1 MASMEQGQKLMYA
14 EKKFLFWLVAAATIH
29 VLVMFLVIY
38 LQILESKSVIKPK
51 IVSVSLVSFLGSES
65 SHEFSEKQGGKEA
78 NSAPLHDTP
87 IPPIS
92 KRSVKVKEAL
102 PESVPVPA
110 KKITKPLKVKKTVL
124 DAPPVPQK
132 KVSIEPLPPKPK
144 PKVIENP
151 ADISKAL
158 ERLKQ
163 NVAKKTET
171 SSQSSASNLN
181 NALAQLQHKVKSEG
195 SPNAAGGGNGKG
207 SAPAGRSGPGKGYG
221 GGGSSAPYKAAIAS
235 IIMQNWE
242 FSKLLLKNSYGME
255 VYVRINILADGT
267 INQIKFDKRAP
278 SEYLNNSVKKALE
291 KSSPLPALP
300 KEEGTRDAWI
310 GFVFTPEGIEKQ

>member
-1 MASMEQGQKLMYA
+1 MEKGQKLKGA
-14 EKKFLFWLVAAATIH
+14 EKKFSYWLVAAAAMHAI
-29 VLVMFLVIY
+29 VIFVAIY
-38 LQILESKSVIKPK
+38 LQILESKCVIKPK
-51 IVSVSLVSFLGSES
+51 IVSVSLVSFPGSES

-110 KKITKPLKVKKTVL
+110 KKITKPLKVKKTVPEV
-124 DAPPVPQK
+124 PPVPQK